1 MKSVEQYQVAIVPGQ
16 ESVVSSCTLGE
27 ALAYQR
33 GYQEVAQG
41 RKAVICLATPH
52 PETDGAPRRSSTLEV
67 GRG

>member
-41 RKAVICLATPH
+41 RKAVICLAAPH
-52 PETDGAPRRSSTLEV
+52 GAIEVATRLSPTLRVRR
-67 GRG
+67 G